1 MKTIHFWKAY
11 NISNQ
16 KNNVYICSDSDM
28 AAILHFVQNGRHDTG
43 FCKYLSK
50 IFLES
55 MKTIHIWKAYDI
67 RNQKKPTFPF
77 APTPIWPPS
86 CILFKMATMKQVF
99 VNISARYFLESMKTI
114 HIWKAYNIRNQK
126 KTMFTLAP
134 SPIRPPSCICLQ
146 MATMKQVFVNIS
158 ACK

>member
-28 AAILHFVQNGRHDTG
+28 AAILHFVQNGRHETG

-55 MKTIHIWKAYDI
+55 I
-67 RNQKKPTFPF
+67 
-77 APTPIWPPS
+77 
-86 CILFKMATMKQVF
+86 
-99 VNISARYFLESMKTI
+99 KTI
-114 HIWKAYNIRNQK
+114 HIWKAYNISNQK
-126 KTMFTLAP
+126 KAMFTLAP
-134 SPIRPPSCICLQ
+134 RPIRPPSCICLQ
-146 MATMKQVFVNIS
+146 MATMKQVFVIS
-158 ACK
+158 QPVNNTEYENYTFLESLWYKK

>member
-1 MKTIHFWKAY
+1 MKPIHFWKAY

-28 AAILHFVQNGRHDTG
+28 AAILHFVQNGRHETG

-50 IFLES
+50 IYLES
-55 MKTIHIWKAYDI
+55 MKTIHIWKACNI
-67 RNQKKPTFPF
+67 CNQKKNNVYISTESNT
-77 APTPIWPPS
+77 AA
-86 CILFKMATMKQVF
+86 ILHLFTNGHHETGFCKYLSTVL
-99 VNISARYFLESMKTI
+99 LESMKTI
-114 HIWKAYNIRNQK
+114 HIWKAYNISNQK
-126 KTMFTLAP
+126 KAMFTLAP

>member
-16 KNNVYICSDSDM
+16 KNNVYICADSDM
-28 AAILHFVQNGRHDTG
+28 AAILHFVQNGRHETG

-55 MKTIHIWKAYDI
+55 MKTIHIWKAY
-67 RNQKKPTFPF
+67 
-77 APTPIWPPS
+77 
-86 CILFKMATMKQVF
+86 
-99 VNISARYFLESMKTI
+99 NIS
-114 HIWKAYNIRNQK
+114 NQK

-134 SPIRPPSCICLQ
+134 SPIRPPLNRFSLISQ
-146 MATMKQVFVNIS
+146 PVNNTEYENYTFLES
-158 ACK
+158 LWYKK

>member
-1 MKTIHFWKAY
+1 MKFRRNFLESMKTIHFLKAY

-28 AAILHFVQNGRHDTG
+28 AAILHLVQNGRHETG
-43 FCKYLSK
+43 FCKYLGK

-55 MKTIHIWKAYDI
+55 MKTIHIWKASNN
-67 RNQKKPTFPF
+67 NQ
-77 APTPIWPPS
+77 S
-86 CILFKMATMKQVF
+86 
-99 VNISARYFLESMKTI
+99 E
-114 HIWKAYNIRNQK
+114 

-146 MATMKQVFVNIS
+146 MAIMKQVFVNIL